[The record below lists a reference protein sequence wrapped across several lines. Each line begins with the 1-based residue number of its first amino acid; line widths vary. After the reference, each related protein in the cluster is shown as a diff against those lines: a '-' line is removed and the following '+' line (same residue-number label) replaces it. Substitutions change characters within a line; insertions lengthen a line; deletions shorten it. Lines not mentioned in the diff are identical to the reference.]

1 MNYLNKFNQT
11 FTDFVDDLCIAYPND
26 GEFRM
31 CKAVLGTALSVNE
44 NLVHGF
50 FMTRIIPAFEQQILA
65 RDEAFFNQKDYSQ
78 YTANIAGAATL
89 IDKIKTVWVDMT
101 EDNKEAVWRY
111 LKVLMA
117 LAKRVPT

>member
-1 MNYLNKFNQT
+1 MNYLDKFNQT
-11 FTDFVDDLCIAYPND
+11 FTDFVNDLCIAYPND

-50 FMTRIIPAFEQQILA
+50 FMTRIIPKFEQQILD
-65 RDEAFFNQKDYSQ
+65 RDDDFFKQKDYSQ
-78 YTANIAGAATL
+78 YAASIAGAGTL
-89 IDKIKTVWVDMT
+89 IDKLKVVWVEMAD
-101 EDNKEAVWRY
+101 DNKDAVWRY